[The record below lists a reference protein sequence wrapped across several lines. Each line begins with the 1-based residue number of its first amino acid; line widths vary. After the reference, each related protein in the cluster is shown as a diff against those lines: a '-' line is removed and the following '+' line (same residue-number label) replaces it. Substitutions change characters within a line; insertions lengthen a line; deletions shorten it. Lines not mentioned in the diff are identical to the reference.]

1 MAEQSDADERVDV
14 ASEMILE
21 DVMVRTISGNIER
34 ISVETF
40 VNIPETQHIKLKLKL
55 SISNIKFS
63 FRKGS
68 ANP

>member
-1 MAEQSDADERVDV
+1 
-14 ASEMILE
+14 
-21 DVMVRTISGNIER
+21 MVRTIPGNIER

-40 VNIPETQHIKLKLKL
+40 VNIQQTQRIKFKLKLL
-55 SISNIKFS
+55 RSNIKYS